1 MAVAAR
7 PVPPVPSRGHLG
19 PVAVPERGRAG
30 ASRPQQWPHGT

>member
-7 PVPPVPSRGHLG
+7 PVPPVPSRGRLG

-30 ASRPQQWPHGT
+30 ASRPQQWPRGT